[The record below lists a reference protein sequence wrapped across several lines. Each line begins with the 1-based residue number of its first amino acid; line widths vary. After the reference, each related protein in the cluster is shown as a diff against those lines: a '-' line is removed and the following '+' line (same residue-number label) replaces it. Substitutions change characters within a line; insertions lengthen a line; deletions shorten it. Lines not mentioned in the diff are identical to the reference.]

1 MTRAKVITFNYGD
14 SVSTVALWW
23 KAFFL
28 MPFWGLFVFPIIGLL
43 VGWLG
48 AFVSSIG
55 YILLLVA
62 CMAYFVDDLLQ
73 RKVRIAD
80 GVIKHGLQKYKL
92 NELQSLG
99 VHYKRG
105 KISPDRIV
113 FTFLS
118 GRSLELVVNRVS
130 LKSLERVL
138 GHVEQNYAQ
147 CQIDPVLRTLVRC
160 QKVARK
166 ILVDDAD
173 ALIIE
178 YKGYRQLVE
187 VSDTYTKVA
196 RGWLQLGPAVVVFL
210 TAPMWTAAIGGVY
223 AMGSR
228 SQEQTFEFV
237 WQFVRLISSI
247 HQAAAQGLYSVTETA
262 GNLISNPLVACTS
275 LLMLVWIFGYVVKRG
290 FRPTAA
296 RLDREGLELR
306 YAMGNWV
313 ITLAKVA
320 WQSVDAASLVK
331 SGTGAESGW
340 KLCLQRVGQS
350 PFYLDLAAI
359 LPDDR
364 PRMLRALE
372 RFAPQCKVSSE
383 LIETMAPKQDRS
395 YTQLWLQSLAANPER
410 NTIQALLPGHR
421 LHESRYKV
429 LRRLGVGG
437 QSTAYLCH
445 DEFEN
450 RDVVLK
456 ETILPIFA
464 DSSVKEQAL
473 MRFEH
478 EAKILESLD
487 CDNIVRPLDYFFE
500 DHRCFLVLEHVDG
513 CTLRQL
519 VADKGALAQ
528 EQVLALAQQMCDIL
542 QYLHGK
548 GIIHRD
554 VTPDNLIVTAS
565 GALKLIDFNVAQQA
579 ESNRTGTIAG
589 KHAYLP
595 PEQFRGKA
603 TFQSDIYA
611 LGACLYYLLTGVD
624 PEPITQSSAR
634 LKNENVSESIDQVIG
649 SCTALSCDKRAK
661 DIEQVRRQLEKCGET
676 TQADREPQSDST
688 EGETIISTAA
698 AEREKVLEGVKPKN
712 GS

>member
-14 SVSTVALWW
+14 GVSTVALWW

-28 MPFWGLFVFPIIGLL
+28 MPFWCLFIFPLIGGVMGWFGPFISS
-43 VGWLG
+43 VGYL
-48 AFVSSIG
+48 
-55 YILLLVA
+55 LLLVA
-62 CMAYFVDDLLQ
+62 CLAYFVDDVIQ
-73 RKVRIAD
+73 RKVRIAE
-80 GVIKHGLQKYKL
+80 GVIKHGLQQYKL

-99 VHYKRG
+99 VQYKRG

-178 YKGYRQLVE
+178 YKGYRQLLE
-187 VSDTYTKVA
+187 VSDTYTNVA
-196 RGWLQLGPAVVVFL
+196 RGWLQLGPALAIFL
-210 TAPMWTAAIGGVY
+210 TAPIWTASIGGVY
-223 AMGSR
+223 SMGSR
-228 SQEQTFEFV
+228 SHEFI
-237 WQFVRLISSI
+237 WQFVTMISSI
-247 HQAAAQGLYSVTETA
+247 HQAAGQGIYNVTSVA
-262 GNLISNPLVACTS
+262 GNLIANPLVAITS
-275 LLMLVWIFGYVVKRG
+275 LLVLVWIFSYVSKRG

-306 YAMGNWV
+306 YAVGNWV
-313 ITLAKVA
+313 FTLAKVA
-320 WQSVDAASLVK
+320 WQSVEAATLVK

-340 KLCLQRVGQS
+340 KLCLQRAGQS
-350 PFYLDLAAI
+350 PFSLDLAAI

-372 RFAPQCKVSSE
+372 RFAPQCTVSSE

-410 NTIQALLPGHR
+410 SNLQALLPGHR
-421 LHESRYKV
+421 LNESRYKV
-429 LRRLGVGG
+429 LHRLGVGG
-437 QSTAYLCH
+437 QSTAYLCQ

-450 RDVVLK
+450 RAVVLK

-487 CDNIVRPLDYFFE
+487 SDNIVKPLDYFFE

-513 CTLRQL
+513 CTLRQM
-519 VADKGALAQ
+519 VADKGALPE
-528 EQVLALAQQMCDIL
+528 EQVLALAVQMCDIL

-554 VTPDNLIVTAS
+554 VTPDNLIVTTS

-611 LGACLYYLLTGVD
+611 LGACLYYLLAGVD

-634 LKNENVSESIDQVIG
+634 GKNENVSEAIDLVIG

-676 TQADREPQSDST
+676 AQADQEPQGDST

-698 AEREKVLEGVKPKN
+698 AEGDKVLEGLKAKS